1 MYFYGYTLCLECL
14 YHRRVMATPLG
25 IKGVA
30 MLILYLSL
38 FTYSKIFNVDS
49 KNVNL
54 TFAPFS
60 VLIVP
65 RASAV
70 LCLFYQWIEYLVL
83 FFVPFS
89 AG

>member
-25 IKGVA
+25 IKGVHVK
-30 MLILYLSL
+30 ILYLSL
-38 FTYSKIFNVDS
+38 FTYSKTFNVDS

-54 TFAPFS
+54 IFAPFS